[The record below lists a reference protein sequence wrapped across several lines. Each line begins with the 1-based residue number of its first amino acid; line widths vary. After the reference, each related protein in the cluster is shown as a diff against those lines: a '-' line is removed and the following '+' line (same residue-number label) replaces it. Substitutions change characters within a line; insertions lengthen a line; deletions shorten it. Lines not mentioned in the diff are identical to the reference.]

1 MSLRLS
7 VCYNRSNMTQPIIR
21 IADDLK
27 YQANSVVSREIARKP
42 TGTVTLFAFD
52 LGQGL
57 SEHTA
62 PFDALVHVVDGTA
75 DIFVDG
81 EVHRLGAGEL
91 IVMPAGHP
99 HALQAV
105 TPFKMVLTMI
115 RQPTVNLGAK

>member
-62 PFDALVHVVDGTA
+62 PFDALVHVVDGAA

-115 RQPTVNLGAK
+115 RQPTVNLGTK